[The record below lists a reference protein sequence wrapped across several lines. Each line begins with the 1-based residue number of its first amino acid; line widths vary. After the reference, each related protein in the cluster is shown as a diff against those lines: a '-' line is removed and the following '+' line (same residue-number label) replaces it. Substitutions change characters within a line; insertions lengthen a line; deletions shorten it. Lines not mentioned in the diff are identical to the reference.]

1 MTNDFDN
8 YTERKG
14 TNCLKWDCCAQR
26 FGREDILPMW
36 VADMDF
42 PSPPPVV
49 KAVTERAAHGIYGY
63 TVPSD
68 KLPGLIRDWMK
79 KRHAWEIDPRSIV
92 HSPGVVTSVNTAV
105 LAFTEPGDKVL
116 MQTPIYYPFYSSI
129 ADNGRE
135 LVRNPL
141 SRSGDRYDIDFE
153 DLERKLASGVRLMIF
168 CSPHNPIGRVW
179 SRGDIEKV
187 TGLCR
192 KYGVILVSDEIHS
205 DLIFKGYKH
214 VPASS
219 VKGAESGRIITL
231 MAPSKT
237 FNVAG
242 LAESFALISDPD
254 LRHSF
259 TATMKKNGSEPLNV
273 FGLSAAEAAY
283 EYGEEWLND
292 LLVYLE
298 ENLNFME
305 NYFREKIPSIKM
317 IRPEATYLAWLDCTS
332 LNIKGNLKDFFSG
345 TARVGLNDGETF
357 GEEGRGFVRLNFAC
371 PRTTLEEGL
380 SRIKKAVDSL

>member
-1 MTNDFDN
+1 MSNDFDN
-8 YTERKG
+8 YIERKG
-14 TNCLKWDCCAQR
+14 TDCLKWDCCAQR
-26 FGREDILPMW
+26 FGQEDILPMW

-49 KAVTERAAHGIYGY
+49 KAVTERASHGIYGY
-63 TVPSD
+63 TVPSE
-68 KLPGLIRDWMK
+68 KLPGLIGNWMK

-141 SRSGDRYDIDFE
+141 RRSGDRYDIGFD
-153 DLERKLASGVRLMIF
+153 DLEKKLASGVRLMIF

-179 SRGDIEKV
+179 CRGDIEKV
-187 TGLCR
+187 TELCR
-192 KYGVILVSDEIHS
+192 KYGVILISDEIHS

-242 LAESFALISDPD
+242 LAESFALIPDPG

-273 FGLSAAEAAY
+273 FGLAAAEAAY
-283 EYGEEWLND
+283 EYGEEWLED
-292 LLVYLE
+292 LLIYLE

-305 NYFREKIPSIKM
+305 NYFREKIPSLRM

-332 LNIKGNLKDFFSG
+332 LNIKGNIKDFFSG